1 MGKTSISVPEMRI
14 MLDSFEDW
22 YSKQFHYKMRVA
34 RLISKRYN
42 HHGKQNSTAAAGSV
56 NSLPPAT
63 CALAA
68 RCNRIS
74 VPQGYA
80 YAVHRAVSQ
89 WKPLVVSARLEAK

>member
-1 MGKTSISVPEMRI
+1 MGKPSISVSEMRI

-22 YSKQFHYKMRVA
+22 YSRQFHYKMRVA
-34 RLISKRYN
+34 RLINKRYN
-42 HHGKQNSTAAAGSV
+42 HHGKQNSTAAAGSA

-63 CALAA
+63 GTLTA

-80 YAVHRAVSQ
+80 YAAHRAVSQ